1 VKQARRARVVE
12 QRLRQAG
19 QEAKA
24 LLRELN
30 KQAGKLM
37 SRGDY
42 PRAMSFAALAQTFA
56 GFEEKVGALRR
67 EWRALWRG
75 PRGEGSK
82 DETTP
87 LWEYYRLILQALD
100 ALDGAATRQQIE
112 GYLEPRVAA
121 ALKPADLSASG
132 RRRLARWRV
141 MVRRARK
148 EMVKEKY
155 LEDRGGRMW
164 RMTALG
170 REIARGE
177 STRAE
182 G

>member
-1 VKQARRARVVE
+1 VKQARRGRAVE
-12 QRLRQAG
+12 QHLRQAG
-19 QEAKA
+19 QEVKA
-24 LLRELN
+24 SRKELN
-30 KQAGKLM
+30 KQAGTLM

-42 PRAMSFAALAQTFA
+42 PGAMSLAALAQTIA
-56 GFEEKVGALRR
+56 GFEEKVAGVRR

-75 PRGEGSK
+75 PRDEGSK

-121 ALKPADLSASG
+121 ALKPGDVSAFG

-141 MVRRARK
+141 MVRRVRK
-148 EMVKEKY
+148 EMVKQKY
-155 LEDRGGRMW
+155 LEDRSGKTW

-170 REIARGE
+170 REVARGE